1 MSTPDMYILY
11 PDFTVGLKSIGHFLS
26 KRLLGTEICQSQK
39 RPVSTLKLA
48 KQKKTI
54 SACHAFPALSMYS
67 FLMLTCSSKQC
78 FLPES
83 NPFSISRVTRGILR
97 KRKNNKKGKKKKG
110 KKGSKQLNR
119 PVLRSFQVCFAI
131 QNPRGFDRV

>member
-1 MSTPDMYILY
+1 MKVFEKGLLVMSTPDMYILY

-26 KRLLGTEICQSQK
+26 KRLLGNEICQSTEKTSKYSQ
-39 RPVSTLKLA
+39 A
-48 KQKKTI
+48 CQAKKTI

-97 KRKNNKKGKKKKG
+97 KRK
-110 KKGSKQLNR
+110 KQ
-119 PVLRSFQVCFAI
+119 
-131 QNPRGFDRV
+131 